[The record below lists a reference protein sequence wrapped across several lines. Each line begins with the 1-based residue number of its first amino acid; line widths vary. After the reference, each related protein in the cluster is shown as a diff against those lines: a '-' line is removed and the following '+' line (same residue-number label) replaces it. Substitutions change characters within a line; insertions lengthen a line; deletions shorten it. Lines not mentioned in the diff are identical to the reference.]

1 MTHQQKDESLNKLL
15 MAAII
20 GLLSWN
26 IYTTHQLS
34 ITTAVLAEKVVNME
48 RILNARTK
56 DR

>member
-26 IYTTHQLS
+26 IYTTYQLS

>member
-1 MTHQQKDESLNKLL
+1 MTQQQKDESVNKFL

-34 ITTAVLAEKVVNME
+34 VTTAVLAEKIVSIE
-48 RILNARTK
+48 RAIDAKPIR
-56 DR
+56 R